1 MSHARIASAVA
12 SLALVVAPARAQSP
26 SGSVTGVVSDTA
38 GSPLA
43 GAEISAVGAPFRA
56 RASNDGTFALGGI
69 PFGPLTLEA
78 RRLGF
83 RPETLAV
90 AVSSASA
97 TTVRFRLRAVVEQL
111 QTVEVKAARQRYTG
125 RLAGYHER
133 LAAST
138 GGYFI
143 TRARIDQQNPR
154 QLTDLLRNVPGIEV
168 TRSRVRM
175 RSRSCAPL
183 IWLDGFQMPAGE
195 VDLNTFPP
203 RSIEGIEIYT
213 SATGAPSRY
222 QGTRDESRCGTIL
235 LWSRGAD
242 TEQRDRR
249 QTAEQVAELLRLTA
263 TQAVL
268 TADEVD
274 SGARL
279 AGNQSFAVDYPAEL
293 FAAGTSGLVVAEFV
307 VDTAGHAEASS
318 FGVLSS
324 SHPLFSAAVETAV
337 RHAPFQPARL
347 AGRAVRQLV
356 RMQFRFEPPQGRR

>member
-1 MSHARIASAVA
+1 MVHARIASALA
-12 SLALVVAPARAQSP
+12 SSVLLATAGRAQSP
-26 SGSVTGVVSDTA
+26 SGSIAGIVIDTA
-38 GSPLA
+38 GSRVP
-43 GAEISAVGAPFRA
+43 GVDVTAVGAVFRT
-56 RASNDGTFALGGI
+56 RSGPDGTFALAAV

-83 RPETLAV
+83 RPETV
-90 AVSSASA
+90 AVTISSASA
-97 TTVRFRLRAVVEQL
+97 TTVTFRLRPIAEQL
-111 QTVEVKAARQRYTG
+111 QTVEVKGARPRYTG

-138 GGYFI
+138 SGYFI
-143 TRARIDQQNPR
+143 TRSRIDEQNPR

-175 RSRSCAPL
+175 RSRACAPL

-242 TEQRDRR
+242 TELGEPQRSAGQAPEPQRP
-249 QTAEQVAELLRLTA
+249 TTM
-263 TQAVL
+263 QAVW

-274 SGARL
+274 VGARL
-279 AGNQSFAVDYPAEL
+279 AGNGSFAVDYPAEL
-293 FAAGTSGLVVAEFV
+293 FASGTSGLVVAEFV
-307 VDTAGHAEASS
+307 VDTAGHAEAAS

-324 SHPLFSAAVETAV
+324 SHPLFSAAVESAV
-337 RHAPFQPARL
+337 RRAPFEPARL

>member
-1 MSHARIASAVA
+1 MLHARIASALA
-12 SLALVVAPARAQSP
+12 SSVLLAAAGGAQSLR
-26 SGSVTGVVSDTA
+26 GSIAGVVIDTA
-38 GSPLA
+38 GSRVP
-43 GAEISAVGAPFRA
+43 GVDVNAVGAGLRT
-56 RASNDGTFALGGI
+56 RSGGDGTFALAGV

-83 RPETLAV
+83 RPETVAV
-90 AVSSASA
+90 TVSSASA
-97 TTVRFRLRAVVEQL
+97 TTVTFRLRPIAERL
-111 QTVEVKAARQRYTG
+111 ETVEVKGSRPRYTG

-175 RSRSCAPL
+175 RSRTCAPL

-203 RSIEGIEIYT
+203 RSIEGIEVYT

-222 QGTRDESRCGTIL
+222 QGTRDQSRCGTIL

-242 TEQRDRR
+242 TELGEAPPPGG
-249 QTAEQVAELLRLTA
+249 QTAAIRPPPA
-263 TQAVL
+263 TRAVF

-274 SGARL
+274 VGAHL
-279 AGNQSFAVDYPAEL
+279 AGGTSFAVDYPAEL
-293 FAAGTSGLVVAEFV
+293 FAARTSGLVVAEFV
-307 VDTAGHAEASS
+307 VDTAGRAEAGS
-318 FGVLSS
+318 FGVMSS
-324 SHPLFSAAVETAV
+324 SHPLFAAAVESAV
-337 RHAPFQPARL
+337 RGAPFEPARV